1 MIKSFL
7 ISFGISLVIFL
18 AFGMIAQ
25 MNDKAYEDCV
35 NAGKLS
41 NELCY
46 YYSHQ

>member
-1 MIKSFL
+1 MLKSFL
-7 ISFGISLVIFL
+7 VSFGVSLVIFL
-18 AFGMIAQ
+18 AFGMIAK
-25 MNDKAYEDCV
+25 MNNGAYESCV